1 MIFNTDTDPGHT
13 GKASR
18 EMPIK
23 KTVKWGVM
31 GTAGIASW
39 GTIPGMRKAKGCEL
53 YAIAGR
59 SLEKAEAFRERFGFN
74 KAYRGYDALLAD
86 REVEAVYI
94 PLPNDIH
101 CEWVIKA
108 LKAHK
113 HVLCEKP
120 IAMNESEL
128 RRMFAAARD
137 NGVILMEAFAYLHS
151 PYISRLREIISS
163 GEIGRIDYID
173 TAFLTQAYSEDF
185 RLHKEQGGG
194 GIYDIG
200 CYCTSMILSLIG
212 SPVKYIRADAE
223 LDSTGVDHMAS
234 VMIGFEDGSRA
245 SFNAGM
251 ILGTDTCDRYDRLFI
266 HGSKGYIRS
275 DAEYNGEGEL
285 SFEVTV
291 KDTDGKRV
299 TRTEKVVSGSN
310 YCLEIEQMNRCI
322 TDEAEPHIT
331 EEFSM
336 KNMRILDR
344 ILDAVG
350 YNDSKEQFIL
360 PNGVVIPA
368 VGYGSYLS
376 TEKGGVQTI
385 TDALEAGYRYI
396 DTAQFYGNEEQ
407 IGEAIERSGVPR
419 EEIFLCS
426 KVWPTDLGR
435 EKTFRSFEES
445 CKKLK
450 TDHLDMYLI
459 HWPKCFADD
468 EAWLEKVRQSWEAM
482 EELYEQGKI
491 RAIGLS
497 NFLPHHIRPLLETA
511 RIRPMVDQLELHVG
525 YMQEYALSYL
535 RKEGILPQAW
545 SPLGRAKLLSDEAV
559 SKTAAKYGC
568 TNAALLLRYLIQRG
582 IPVIPKSS
590 SKERMK
596 ENLDISGFRISDD
609 DMSYLSCL
617 PERGWSG
624 EHPDA
629 VQILSE

>member
-1 MIFNTDTDPGHT
+1 MSEEKG
-13 GKASR
+13 
-18 EMPIK
+18 
-23 KTVKWGVM
+23 TVKWGVM

-39 GTIPGMRKAKGCEL
+39 GTIPGMQKAKGCEL

-59 SLEKAEAFRERFGFN
+59 SLEKAQAYKERFGFE
-74 KAYRGYDALLAD
+74 KAYKGYDALLSD
-86 REVEAVYI
+86 PEVEAVYI

-108 LKAHK
+108 LNAHK

-120 IAMNESEL
+120 LAMNEGEL

-137 NGVILMEAFAYLHS
+137 NGVILMEAYAYLHS
-151 PYISRLREIISS
+151 PYISRLKEIISS
-163 GEIGRIDYID
+163 GEIGKVDYID
-173 TAFLTQAYSEDF
+173 TAFLTQDYSEDI

-194 GIYDIG
+194 GIYDVG
-200 CYCTSMILSLIG
+200 CYCTSMILSLID
-212 SPVKYIRADAE
+212 SPVKYIKADAE
-223 LDSTGVDHMAS
+223 FGGTGVDHMAS
-234 VMIGFEDGSRA
+234 VLIGFEDGSRA

-251 ILGTDTCDRYDRLFI
+251 ILGTDTSDRYDRLFI

-275 DAEYNGEGEL
+275 DVEYNGEGEL

-291 KDTDGKRV
+291 KDSNGERV
-299 TRTEKVVSGSN
+299 TRTETVDAGSN
-310 YCLEIEQMNRCI
+310 YSMEMEQMNECI
-322 TDEAEPHIT
+322 KGKAAPYIT
-331 EEFSM
+331 EEFSIR
-336 KNMRILDR
+336 NMRILDS

-350 YNDSKEQFIL
+350 YNDSKEQFVL
-360 PNGVVIPA
+360 PNGTVIPA

-385 TDALEAGYRYI
+385 IDALDAGYRYI

-407 IGEAIERSGVPR
+407 IGEAIERSGITR
-419 EEIFLCS
+419 DEIFLCS
-426 KVWPTDLGR
+426 KVWHTDLGR
-435 EKTFRSFEES
+435 EKTMRSFEES

-459 HWPKCFADD
+459 HWPKSDVNDD
-468 EAWLEKVRQSWEAM
+468 EWFEKVSGSWAAM
-482 EELYEQGKI
+482 EELYEQGRVK
-491 RAIGLS
+491 AIGLS
-497 NFLPHHIRPLLETA
+497 NFLPHHIRPLLEIA

-535 RKEGILPQAW
+535 KKEGILPQAW
-545 SPLGRAKLLSDEAV
+545 SPLGRAKLINDDNI
-559 SKTAAKYGC
+559 SKIAAKYGC
-568 TNAALLLRYLIQRG
+568 TNAALLLRYLNQRG

-596 ENLDISGFRISDD
+596 DNLDIFGFSISEN

-624 EHPDA
+624 EHPDE
-629 VQILSE
+629 V